1 MTEAHWIAERAALRC
16 LARHHPDWTQEEL
29 ATCRGR
35 SRSWVKKWLGRL
47 DPAPSDDLPVPR
59 SRSRARHTPAPAMPA
74 ALLARLLA
82 PRDYPPE
89 HRKRVP
95 RRLAIPCYFP

>member
-47 DPAPSDDLPVPR
+47 DQASSDDLPLLH
-59 SRSRARHTPAPAMPA
+59 SRSRARHTPAPAMPP
-74 ALLARLLA
+74 ALVESILTLRDETPEQLIRLSRPQA
-82 PRDYPPE
+82 
-89 HRKRVP
+89 
-95 RRLAIPCYFP
+95 